1 MAFWSAGNVDP
12 KRKYN
17 WLCEISAD
25 SEGGKIESWVVKSVT
40 KPGWTTTEA
49 VHRFLNY
56 TFYYP
61 GKVEW
66 DEITLKLVDPGG
78 NKDTAQTL
86 YHKLASSGWKMPTSP
101 TDISTISKANAM
113 GRIAIRQIDHD
124 NFILEEWIL
133 KNAWVKSVK
142 FGELNYEDD
151 GLMEIDLTLRY
162 DWAELKHQSGGAV
175 AAGNATRDRRDPEA

>member
-25 SEGGKIESWVVKSVT
+25 RDGGKIESWVVKKVT
-40 KPGWTTTEA
+40 NPGWTTTEA

-61 GKVEW
+61 GKIEW
-66 DEITLKLVDPGG
+66 DEISLTLVDPGG

-86 YHKLASSGWKMPTSP
+86 FRKLEASGYKVPTSP
-101 TDISTISKANAM
+101 TDITTVSKADAKAAL

-124 NFILEEWIL
+124 NFVLEEWIL
-133 KNAWVKSVK
+133 KNAFIKSCK
-142 FGELNYEDD
+142 FGELNYEGDE
-151 GLMEIDLTLRY
+151 LMEIEMTIRY
-162 DWAELKHQSGGAV
+162 DWAELKSQSGAAVPV
-175 AAGNATRDRRDPEA
+175 AAGNATR